1 MKFWRKSLWLAMIAG
16 VATAVF
22 VTIPPSKGETQSGI
36 QATVIATASVRGE
49 VTPCG

>member
-1 MKFWRKSLWLAMIAG
+1 MKHWRKFLWLAMITG
-16 VATAVF
+16 VTTSVF
-22 VTIPPSKGETQSGI
+22 VTVPPGEGESQSGV